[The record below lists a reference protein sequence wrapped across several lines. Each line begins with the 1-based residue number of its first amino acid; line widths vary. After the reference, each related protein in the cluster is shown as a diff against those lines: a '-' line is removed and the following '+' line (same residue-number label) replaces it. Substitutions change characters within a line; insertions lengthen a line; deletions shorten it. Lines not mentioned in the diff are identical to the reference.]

1 MRYYLD
7 TNILIFILSNDKD
20 EFSTQV
26 LDVLE
31 DYSNMFYLSAV
42 VLKELILLYKEGKL
56 KHLKYKTYKDI
67 FDIIDSAG
75 FKINPIQRSN
85 LFAYAELIPGFDH
98 KDPNDH
104 LIIAQSTPIKFR
116 LFLLMGSLNFTKVK
130 VYNSYL
136 TNDNVFDNE
145 KTNFA
150 FNGNDFHNR
159 FFVGMYQSF
168 SG

>member
-42 VLKELILLYKEGKL
+42 VLKELL
-56 KHLKYKTYKDI
+56 
-67 FDIIDSAG
+67 
-75 FKINPIQRSN
+75 NP
-85 LFAYAELIPGFDH
+85 F
-98 KDPNDH
+98 
-104 LIIAQSTPIKFR
+104 PIKFR
-116 LFLLMGSLNFTKVK
+116 LFLLTGSLSFTKVK
-130 VYNSYL
+130 VCNSYL